1 MKICSQHTVLFIH
14 FRISICFKKE
24 NSSNHSIQLYITYTV
39 HNLLYLLLCL
49 SYFLFLTRSF
59 PSFFH
64 KQNDRLFYL
73 TQRFLRNWLC
83 CWRQVFF
90 CHYQYYFCSLNQK
103 TKQTSTKLRTTTEFS
118 STTKLLVYNITFVCG
133 VRLCTWGST
142 NTNLFC

>member
-1 MKICSQHTVLFIH
+1 MNFYALVVFCVGSKVAWKFALNIL
-14 FRISICFKKE
+14 CFSYILEFQFALKKKTRQ
-24 NSSNHSIQLYITYTV
+24 ITQLYITYTV

-73 TQRFLRNWLC
+73 TRRFLRNWLC

-90 CHYQYYFCSLNQK
+90 CHYQYHFSSLNQK
-103 TKQTSTKLRTTTEFS
+103 TKQTSTKLRTTTEFLY
-118 STTKLLVYNITFVCG
+118 TTKLL
-133 VRLCTWGST
+133 ST
-142 NTNLFC
+142 T